1 MTTLLAELDNMLQEK
16 EQRLLL
22 EKNNALMFLKIERI
36 ASILRDGGFALTP
49 ENLANFAFLSV
60 KEVTDAL
67 DWMTRGAK
75 HKALPFEL
83 NSEHQPKDTV
93 SRVIAGLVWIESRSK
108 SKRGSKPLPPEDTK
122 VIGVQRVMQL
132 TGLGRMDI
140 LNAVAEHK
148 DAILKDIPEFRDG
161 WVNDTKE
168 VIQQNAKNQHPET
181 KVKLIRQAVQEIA
194 QGRLGMVTGEM
205 LAKWKNGAIGLDKR
219 QIDKLLQTSMEL
231 RDLDKYRVKGTHY
244 QPNDAD
250 REQAYLRSLRA

>member
-16 EQRLLL
+16 EQRLLM

-36 ASILRDGGFALTP
+36 ASILKDGGFALTP
-49 ENLANFAFLSV
+49 EDLANFAFLSV

-83 NSEHQPKDTV
+83 NSEHQPKDTL

-132 TGLGRMDI
+132 TGLGRMDV

-148 DAILKDIPEFRDG
+148 EAILKDIPEFRAG
-161 WVNDTKE
+161 WRSRYSLAACPLWHRLDCSDHRL
-168 VIQQNAKNQHPET
+168 ALHPAA
-181 KVKLIRQAVQEIA
+181 LYLLCHSSCYPA
-194 QGRLGMVTGEM
+194 GRLWHYFVDPVATHHSWSFGFR
-205 LAKWKNGAIGLDKR
+205 LAGHLW
-219 QIDKLLQTSMEL
+219 E
-231 RDLDKYRVKGTHY
+231 V
-244 QPNDAD
+244 
-250 REQAYLRSLRA
+250 